1 MSQPIEWYRS
11 SPVRGVLLVATVA
24 FFTMMIGVFLLAFGL
39 DSTGRINP
47 SWQPWLLSSGMCVV
61 ILGVSMACY
70 GFFFVLSK
78 EGVSLVLRRDGLL
91 HKTDADEHFY
101 DWQHISA
108 VDFSAGTLTISV
120 DNQASVQIVQ
130 SFSGIS
136 GADLAHRIAD
146 VQRKA
151 LLGTIR

>member
-1 MSQPIEWYRS
+1 MRRPLEWYRS
-11 SPVRGVLLVATVA
+11 SPLRGVLIVTVVS
-24 FFTMMIGVFLLAFGL
+24 FFTMMVGVFLLAFGL

-47 SWQPWLLSSGMCVV
+47 SWQPWLLSFGMCIV

-78 EGVSLVLRRDGLL
+78 EGIALVLHRDGLMY
-91 HKTDADEHFY
+91 KTEANETFY

-108 VDFSAGTLTISV
+108 IDFSSGTLTITIE
-120 DNQASVQIVQ
+120 NQSPIRIAQ
-130 SFSGIS
+130 SFLGIS
-136 GADLAHRIAD
+136 GTDLAHRIAD